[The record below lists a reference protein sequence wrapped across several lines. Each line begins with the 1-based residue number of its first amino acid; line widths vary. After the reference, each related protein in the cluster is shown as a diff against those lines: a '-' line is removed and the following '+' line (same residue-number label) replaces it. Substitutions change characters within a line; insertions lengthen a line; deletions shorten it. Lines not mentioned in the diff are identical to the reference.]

1 MQGSTVVPDGGGLKI
16 DIKRVQPVDRDTG
29 DVVAWL
35 GGLSLRDSKKKDA
48 LVEVMTALITFL
60 TDGEEHSVASAAL
73 WLKQNL
79 GSAYEDTLKEQG
91 FGRHLAEAIRPFD
104 EFELTKK
111 GYYVKRV

>member
-1 MQGSTVVPDGGGLKI
+1 MQGSTVVPEGGGVKI
-16 DIKRVQPVDRDTG
+16 DIRRVQPVDRDTG

-73 WLKQNL
+73 YLKESL
-79 GSAYEDTLKEQG
+79 GSAYEDTLRAQG
-91 FGRHLAEAIRPFD
+91 FGRQLAAAVELFP
-104 EFELTKK
+104 EFVLTKK
-111 GYYVKRV
+111 NYYLRLA